1 MTTGGSPDKLNLTPL
16 TTEHRPQ
23 DAAGCRQCRVLGSRP
38 SDHRCDEGRGNQAL
52 PDRPTGGATRLDTKK
67 EPGGYPENIY
77 ETRWSDVGSIVKD
90 VDVGPEEDKVTLG
103 DGASRPP
110 HTIEVPGNKELDMIF
125 RLAPHLPEMAILS
138 ISNDLQQLLGTR
150 RGTNYEP
157 TECGGAQG
165 FGPGPRLSPN
175 DISNSMGIGR
185 EPETNQATKV
195 TSRGAYE
202 GQQE

>member
-90 VDVGPEEDKVTLG
+90 VDVGPEEDKVTLR
-103 DGASRPP
+103 DEASRTP
-110 HTIEVPGNKELDMIF
+110 HTIDVPGNKEPD
-125 RLAPHLPEMAILS
+125 PYLPEMTTLS
-138 ISNDLQQLLGTR
+138 TSDYLQRLFGTR
-150 RGTNYEP
+150 MCTNYEP
-157 TECGGAQG
+157 ME
-165 FGPGPRLSPN
+165 FGVGPLPRLFPD
-175 DISNSMGIGR
+175 DILNSMEVGR
-185 EPETNQATKV
+185 EPETDQATKG
-195 TSRGAYE
+195 TSLKAYE